1 MNSLNSTDEQIHNA
15 VLDERNRIKAII
27 RTAYRQIRDEP
38 PAPDETEE
46 ERKRSIDTAFIF
58 IQVFTDIESA
68 IDQHN
73 VSRITIGERQG
84 VR

>member
-1 MNSLNSTDEQIHNA
+1 MMTPEQLLYNA
-15 VLDERNRIKAII
+15 VMNERERIKAII

-58 IQVFTDIESA
+58 VQVFTDIESA
-68 IDQHN
+68 IDQHGK
-73 VSRITIGERQG
+73 SRITIGERIG

>member
-1 MNSLNSTDEQIHNA
+1 MTPEQHLYNA
-15 VLDERNRIKAII
+15 VMNERERIKAII

-58 IQVFTDIESA
+58 LQVFTDIESA

-73 VSRITIGERQG
+73 VSRITIEC
-84 VR
+84 